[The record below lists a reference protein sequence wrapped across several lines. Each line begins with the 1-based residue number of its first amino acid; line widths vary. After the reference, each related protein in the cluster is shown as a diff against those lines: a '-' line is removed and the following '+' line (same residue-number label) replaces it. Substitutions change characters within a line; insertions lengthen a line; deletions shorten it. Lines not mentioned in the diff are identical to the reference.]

1 MRYGLLAGAVVAV
14 LLALAGT
21 ASAQTPAFTFNQ
33 LPKWSG
39 GEPSIAADP
48 TGSGDVYVVA
58 PQSIPS
64 VLNGIFQQNASD
76 PQDGTSGQS
85 FSPCGNLIDPGGP
98 AAQTYNP
105 GDGTLVSKPVVGPD
119 GSVYVEFSTTDPS
132 GNGGYGDVYMAV
144 AKGGCNGQ
152 FANYRVFA
160 DKDADF

>member
-1 MRYGLLAGAVVAV
+1 MRYGLLAGAVAAV

-76 PQDGTSGQS
+76 PQDGTSGVSFWASRDDARTFPEVSLTGSALGGGDSDVEVSLRSEEHTSELQS
-85 FSPCGNLIDPGGP
+85 RENIVC
-98 AAQTYNP
+98 
-105 GDGTLVSKPVVGPD
+105 
-119 GSVYVEFSTTDPS
+119 
-132 GNGGYGDVYMAV
+132 
-144 AKGGCNGQ
+144 
-152 FANYRVFA
+152 
-160 DKDADF
+160 